1 MANNIST
8 LDEISRLQLDERLK
22 IRACGIGNLPT
33 EILAL
38 IFSTVHSQSLLSS
51 TTKFTTS
58 DAVLRL
64 SHVNSIWRETCISFS
79 RLWSHIHI
87 IRASSNEAERIQLFL
102 ERSGTSSLI
111 IDFYAPEGVDL
122 YHPETIGMIQKLF
135 DACGRWKEVSFSAE
149 AQSLEQVAMI
159 LSGDNNLPQLAQRF
173 NFPLLEKLAF
183 IQPLESQNRP
193 FLDIFQQKSTPK
205 LRILVIPSYTTF
217 LPFAFDQITSL
228 QLLKTN
234 SVLLPRICTQL
245 VELGI
250 GQTFGESNELIPPL
264 SAAAFE
270 LPKVETLTVSL
281 SGSGRLWNM
290 LTLPSLRNFILEAIT
305 FMPLEYIAVLNM
317 LRRSGCGPSLRRLD
331 LAGMDAQAVDV
342 ESMLG
347 LMPQLEEL
355 VLKET
360 LMRQQKILTPRLLTT
375 LRLPNS
381 QYLSVTNTSAI
392 SPATSSDF
400 TSTISQNLDSIS
412 SSTCCYLELLI
423 PVDLH
428 SLL

>member
-38 IFSTVHSQSLLSS
+38 IFSMVHSQSLLSS

-64 SHVNSIWRETCISFS
+64 SHVNSSWRETCISFS

-135 DACGRWKEVSFSAE
+135 DACGRWKEASFSAE

-183 IQPLESQNRP
+183 IHPLESQNRP

-234 SVLLPRICTQL
+234 SALLPRICTQL
-245 VELGI
+245 VELEI

-270 LPKVETLTVSL
+270 LPKVETLTIWLWTFSAKIE
-281 SGSGRLWNM
+281 SGRDGCAGCGCREHVGSHATIRRACAKGDTHEAAENSH
-290 LTLPSLRNFILEAIT
+290 TKAAYYLEAT
-305 FMPLEYIAVLNM
+305 
-317 LRRSGCGPSLRRLD
+317 
-331 LAGMDAQAVDV
+331 
-342 ESMLG
+342 
-347 LMPQLEEL
+347 
-355 VLKET
+355 
-360 LMRQQKILTPRLLTT
+360 
-375 LRLPNS
+375 
-381 QYLSVTNTSAI
+381 
-392 SPATSSDF
+392 
-400 TSTISQNLDSIS
+400 
-412 SSTCCYLELLI
+412 
-423 PVDLH
+423 
-428 SLL
+428 